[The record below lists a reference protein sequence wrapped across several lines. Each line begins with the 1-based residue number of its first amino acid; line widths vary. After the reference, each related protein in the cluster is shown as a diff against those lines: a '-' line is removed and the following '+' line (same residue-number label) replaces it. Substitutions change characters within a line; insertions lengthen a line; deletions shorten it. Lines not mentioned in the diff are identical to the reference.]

1 MQNNTNL
8 QKLIEKVKT
17 GKSTPDEELA
27 LLRFLNSSMKVFLD
41 FMAHRKPKYL
51 GEKIPITGDG
61 RNYP

>member
-41 FMAHRKPKYL
+41 FI
-51 GEKIPITGDG
+51 EQIKIVKLKQSLHKE
-61 RNYP
+61 